1 MRPNKT
7 ERFFAGG
14 YLILWSGTAL
24 LMLVGLTF
32 NAKLMV
38 LAAVVTMTLSW
49 LVLVVYL
56 AWLFLR

>member
-1 MRPNKT
+1 
-7 ERFFAGG
+7 
-14 YLILWSGTAL
+14 
-24 LMLVGLTF
+24 MLVGLTF

>member
-1 MRPNKT
+1 MRPNET

-14 YLILWSGTAL
+14 YLILWLGTAL

-38 LAAVVTMTLSW
+38 LAGVVTMTLSW